1 MIRQRSSFTPS
12 ALPLRTAPKIA
23 IVDIDIHHGN
33 GTEEI
38 VRNLTPRKVFLPL
51 PSSWAPVSKL
61 VYKPWLN
68 EQDSKEVLF
77 SSIHL
82 FGGETETESEKAL
95 FKLFNSL
102 FFFFVG
108 EIFYPGSGA
117 ESPEDINNNNNIINI
132 TLSPVGPGPWDPVA
146 RGKLT
151 QTKREGYCKQAS
163 EEFR

>member
-1 MIRQRSSFTPS
+1 MIRQRSSFSSSSSSATTGTP
-12 ALPLRTAPKIA
+12 RTAPKIA

-82 FGGETETESEKAL
+82 FGGECNREGKAL
-95 FKLFNSL
+95 FRGVY
-102 FFFFVG
+102 FV
-108 EIFYPGSGA
+108 
-117 ESPEDINNNNNIINI
+117 
-132 TLSPVGPGPWDPVA
+132 TVL
-146 RGKLT
+146 L
-151 QTKREGYCKQAS
+151 
-163 EEFR
+163 